1 MPRSTLRGHARGR
14 DLLRAAGRNALPG
27 RICALVY
34 IFKRAALKTADSGM
48 ISRRRQDEE
57 PTSRRS
63 DGGATVV
70 PRHSHADGLTFSRW
84 FLGIVALAP
93 RRCRACALVSLRW
106 RLGIDDIVALAQR
119 RCRASAC
126 RHRHAAHD
134 ANGHTTAL
142 YFLACHRP
150 GRLTDVSSCL

>member
-1 MPRSTLRGHARGR
+1 MNALPMLRSTLRGHARGR

-48 ISRRRQDEE
+48 ISRRRRDEE
-57 PTSRRS
+57 STSRRS

-93 RRCRACALVSLRW
+93 RRCRACASVSLRW
-106 RLGIDDIVALAQR
+106 RLGIDDIVALVHRLLLARACQHSR
-119 RCRASAC
+119 LSIAALARCERGGA
-126 RHRHAAHD
+126 
-134 ANGHTTAL
+134 
-142 YFLACHRP
+142 
-150 GRLTDVSSCL
+150 